1 MDGAAVWIEAG
12 CADCHTLAGA
22 VASGTT
28 GPNLDQVK
36 PSQEE
41 VAQQVREG
49 GGGMP
54 SFREQLSDEEIE
66 AVAQYVAESAGG

>member
-1 MDGAAVWIEAG
+1 VDGAAVWIEAG
-12 CADCHTLAGA
+12 CADCHTLRAA